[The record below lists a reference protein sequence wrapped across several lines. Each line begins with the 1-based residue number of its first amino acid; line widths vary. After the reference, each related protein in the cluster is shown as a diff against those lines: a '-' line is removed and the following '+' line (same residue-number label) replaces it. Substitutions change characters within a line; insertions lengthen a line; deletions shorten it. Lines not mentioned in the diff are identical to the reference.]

1 MAAAPRSSRLPS
13 PASTTPAPA
22 SVPSVLP
29 STSSTV
35 APTNFGITPHR
46 PVTAFTGL
54 ARPSTASV
62 QQARQ
67 ASIQRN
73 LHGSSAGSSSL
84 TAASAIPTSPKKK
97 RKSGPPRSYTDT
109 PASVSALHDF
119 AAVSAPTTATI
130 CLTPRMLTILL
141 IFPAEEIE
149 NVQTTLKTA
158 GLVFNAVVSTTGPI
172 FEDIELAFRDHC
184 ATNNIDYVA
193 PSLATATP
201 SPNTMSYVLLGP
213 RGRANG
219 RTWVEDPKSLT
230 RFTFTLQSLRS
241 APYSHT
247 PNNLGDG
254 LLVIAIYLHPLTACS
269 GQPTVSPIMC
279 FPTGALDDVYSIH
292 NHSTSNLLLLFRM
305 ALTLATAAHMPGS
318 GAFAMAAWQNHLL
331 MPREMDDHVTITAS
345 SVDEG
350 ARALIVL
357 CLWLCSRPT
366 SVKLKELVNE
376 QFTSPRPTI
385 ENAHLGEKGLW
396 GLRARIEQ
404 GVGRGPRNEVVA
416 RAVKILVSD
425 GRFWTEREGYLTL
438 CLHPSRSPIP
448 YRFCI
453 SKATGLIFLL
463 HFLFIGAPLPVSPF
477 LFYTLFDGRVIASKF
492 DVEFLANF
500 MSHHSLSLIKR
511 IAGVPLDQPLYSST
525 SEYCEEYQYLVN
537 IPGVDPSMISPCRSE
552 AEHAGISDCVVSF
565 AQLGTVDIERY
576 PDYLATGDG
585 FNVVVEAFGGQDRPH
600 HVLEWF
606 ATPCQELIK
615 AAFDR
620 QVKAAS
626 DILRFLFFEETN
638 PADNPWG
645 DNHEMIELI
654 SRFVIHYLLEPGHPH
669 DPDKVI
675 GALIDADSTA
685 ADSILRARLFLSV
698 TTGSTLLPIT
708 PAGFKIKCLITHD
721 HSEEYPTLDAQGNDD
736 FGPDVVIDF
745 RSCFKTFSLTNN
757 ARLRHLL
764 VSDDAEKGKDT
775 TFGRFFHGQLLAACN
790 SYTSS

>member
-1 MAAAPRSSRLPS
+1 LS
-13 PASTTPAPA
+13 
-22 SVPSVLP
+22 
-29 STSSTV
+29 
-35 APTNFGITPHR
+35 
-46 PVTAFTGL
+46 
-54 ARPSTASV
+54 
-62 QQARQ
+62 
-67 ASIQRN
+67 
-73 LHGSSAGSSSL
+73 
-84 TAASAIPTSPKKK
+84 
-97 RKSGPPRSYTDT
+97 
-109 PASVSALHDF
+109 
-119 AAVSAPTTATI
+119 
-130 CLTPRMLTILL
+130 
-141 IFPAEEIE
+141 
-149 NVQTTLKTA
+149 
-158 GLVFNAVVSTTGPI
+158 
-172 FEDIELAFRDHC
+172 
-184 ATNNIDYVA
+184 
-193 PSLATATP
+193 
-201 SPNTMSYVLLGP
+201 
-213 RGRANG
+213 
-219 RTWVEDPKSLT
+219 
-230 RFTFTLQSLRS
+230 
-241 APYSHT
+241 
-247 PNNLGDG
+247 
-254 LLVIAIYLHPLTACS
+254 
-269 GQPTVSPIMC
+269 
-279 FPTGALDDVYSIH
+279 
-292 NHSTSNLLLLFRM
+292 
-305 ALTLATAAHMPGS
+305 
-318 GAFAMAAWQNHLL
+318 
-331 MPREMDDHVTITAS
+331 
-345 SVDEG
+345 
-350 ARALIVL
+350 
-357 CLWLCSRPT
+357 
-366 SVKLKELVNE
+366 
-376 QFTSPRPTI
+376 
-385 ENAHLGEKGLW
+385 
-396 GLRARIEQ
+396 EQ

-565 AQLGTVDIERY
+565 AQLGTVDIEHY

>member
-1 MAAAPRSSRLPS
+1 MAKTLDCFCSTSAPGFDSTKPAWLECRSSS
-13 PASTTPAPA
+13 VTT
-22 SVPSVLP
+22 
-29 STSSTV
+29 
-35 APTNFGITPHR
+35 
-46 PVTAFTGL
+46 
-54 ARPSTASV
+54 
-62 QQARQ
+62 
-67 ASIQRN
+67 
-73 LHGSSAGSSSL
+73 
-84 TAASAIPTSPKKK
+84 ASAIPTSPKKK

-109 PASVSALHDF
+109 PASISALHDF
-119 AAVSAPTTATI
+119 AAVTAPTTATI
-130 CLTPRMLTILL
+130 WCGILPKVL
-141 IFPAEEIE
+141 DTSDANDTLDLSEIGG
-149 NVQTTLKTA
+149 VQATLKAA
-158 GLVFNAVVSTTGPI
+158 GLVFNVVVSATGPI

-193 PSLATATP
+193 PSVAAATP

-254 LLVIAIYLHPLTACS
+254 VFIFLAPRHRNLFAPIDCLFGPTNRLPDYVLPHRCFGRRVLYSVIASLSGDPAPECGKGCTTLTTPANVEVIR
-269 GQPTVSPIMC
+269 QVSPEILEVPDSDDEFPAMLIDEDGPYLSDSSGESHTVPAIQPRAAFTMVTRAAARQQWQEQAAAAAVLISTVALFAAPGPLLTSIMEKA
-279 FPTGALDDVYSIH
+279 PVNVKQRSYLGVNAAVD
-292 NHSTSNLLLLFRM
+292 
-305 ALTLATAAHMPGS
+305 LTLQHMPGS

-331 MPREMDDHVTITAS
+331 MPREMDEHVTITAG

-385 ENAHLGEKGLW
+385 ENAHLGERGLW

-448 YRFCI
+448 YRFCV

-463 HFLFIGAPLPVSPF
+463 HFSFIGAPLSVSPF
-477 LFYTLFDGRVIASKF
+477 LFYTVFDGR
-492 DVEFLANF
+492 
-500 MSHHSLSLIKR
+500 
-511 IAGVPLDQPLYSST
+511 PLYSST

-565 AQLGTVDIERY
+565 AQLGTVDIEHN
-576 PDYLATGDG
+576 PDYLATEDG

-600 HVLEWF
+600 HVLELRLRL
-606 ATPCQELIK
+606 QL
-615 AAFDR
+615 R
-620 QVKAAS
+620 
-626 DILRFLFFEETN
+626 LRFGPPCTDSPFIWGY
-638 PADNPWG
+638 PA
-645 DNHEMIELI
+645 
-654 SRFVIHYLLEPGHPH
+654 R
-669 DPDKVI
+669 
-675 GALIDADSTA
+675 
-685 ADSILRARLFLSV
+685 ILLSV
-698 TTGSTLLPIT
+698 AS
-708 PAGFKIKCLITHD
+708 
-721 HSEEYPTLDAQGNDD
+721 
-736 FGPDVVIDF
+736 
-745 RSCFKTFSLTNN
+745 
-757 ARLRHLL
+757 
-764 VSDDAEKGKDT
+764 
-775 TFGRFFHGQLLAACN
+775 
-790 SYTSS
+790 